1 MDIKQK
7 VPWYYAAAAAANIA
21 TIYSRMFDKHF
32 YKLSLKENNF

>member
-7 VPWYYAAAAAANIA
+7 VPGYYAAAAANIA